1 MSERVS
7 TAGMQLAYA
16 VEATKGTMPTSGF
29 KIVPE
34 VKSMPSFNPTPSTI
48 DSTTLAETEFMTFVP
63 GLKDLGGALEYGANL
78 TDDLITF
85 WDACIKEYETN
96 SASGKAMWFA
106 VIHPKLAKATVYTGV
121 PSPLGFNEASVG
133 AMAETTLYITP
144 TSAPQLVEKPTTTS
158 AASVGV

>member
-16 VEATKGTMPTSGF
+16 VEATKGEMPKTGF
-29 KIVPE
+29 KVVPE

-48 DSTTLAETEFMTFVP
+48 DSTTLAETEYMTYVP

-78 TDDLITF
+78 TDDLVTF
-85 WDACIKEYETN
+85 WDACIQEYETN
-96 SASGKAMWFA
+96 INTGKAMWWA
-106 VIHPKLAKATVYTGV
+106 VIHPKLKKATLFTGV

-133 AMAETTLYITP
+133 AMAETTLYVTP
-144 TSAPQLVEKPTTTS
+144 TSAPQMVDKPTV
-158 AASVGV
+158 AGVSLMV

>member
-16 VEATKGTMPTSGF
+16 VEATAGDRPTTGF
-29 KIVPE
+29 KVVPE
-34 VKSMPSFNPTPSTI
+34 VKSMPSFNPSPSTI
-48 DSTTLAETEFMTFVP
+48 DSTTLAETEYMTYVP

-85 WDACIKEYETN
+85 WETCISEYET
-96 SASGKAMWFA
+96 AAKAGKAMWWC
-106 VIHPKLAKATVYTGV
+106 VIHPKLAKAIYYKGE

-133 AMAETTLYITP
+133 SMAETTLYITP
-144 TSAPQLVEKPTTTS
+144 SSAPTMEAKPTV
-158 AASVGV
+158 AAADTI